1 MADLNYNPNARY
13 DHGPN
18 AAGCGRVSNQDL
30 LQVGSGGDTGLKG
43 DGALA
48 AAELRV
54 GFSAAGALRTGDRS
68 ISYVN
73 NSGPNVAG
81 APRSVNNT

>member
-1 MADLNYNPNARY
+1 MADLNYDPNARY

-18 AAGCGRVSNQDL
+18 AAGCGRVSNQAV
-30 LQVGSGGDTGLKG
+30 LQAGSGGHRGLKG

-48 AAELRV
+48 AAELRT
-54 GFSAAGALRTGDRS
+54 GFSAAGTLRPGDRS
-68 ISYVN
+68 INFVN

-81 APRSVNNT
+81 AQKSVNST

>member
-1 MADLNYNPNARY
+1 MADVNYNPNARF

-18 AAGCGRVSNQDL
+18 AAGCGRVSTQAT
-30 LQVGSGGDTGLKG
+30 LQAGSVAVTGLKG

-48 AAELRV
+48 AAELRT

-68 ISYVN
+68 INFIN

-81 APRSVNNT
+81 APRSHNGT

>member
-18 AAGCGRVSNQDL
+18 AAGCGRASNQAV
-30 LQVGSGGDTGLKG
+30 LQAGSGANTGLKG

-68 ISYVN
+68 INYTN
-73 NSGPNVAG
+73 NGGPNVAG
-81 APRSVNNT
+81 AQKSINGT

>member
-1 MADLNYNPNARY
+1 MADTNYDPNARY

-18 AAGCGRVSNQDL
+18 AAGGGRVSNQAT
-30 LQVGSGGDTGLKG
+30 LQAGSGGNTGLKG

-48 AAELRV
+48 AGELRT

-68 ISYVN
+68 INYTN
-73 NSGPNVAG
+73 NGGPNVAG
-81 APRSVNNT
+81 APRSVNGT

>member
-1 MADLNYNPNARY
+1 MADLNYDPNARY

-18 AAGCGRVSNQDL
+18 AAGCGRVSNQAV
-30 LQVGSGGDTGLKG
+30 LQTGSGGYTGLKG

-48 AAELRV
+48 AAELRT
-54 GFSAAGALRTGDRS
+54 GFSAAGTLRTGDRS
-68 ISYVN
+68 INYTN
-73 NSGPNVAG
+73 NGGPNVAG